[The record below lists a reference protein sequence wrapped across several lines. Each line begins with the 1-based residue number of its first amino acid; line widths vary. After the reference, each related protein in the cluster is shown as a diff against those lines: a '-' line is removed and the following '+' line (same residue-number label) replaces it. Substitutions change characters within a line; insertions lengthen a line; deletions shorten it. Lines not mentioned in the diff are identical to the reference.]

1 MATNKKYKGRSPNV
15 ERYLNSCGREVDI
28 SGLIAPNLAAGA
40 RLAAKNESQ
49 ALVEKTSRTYELRL
63 MALEKF
69 AAQNGDDA
77 ILFGPGKR
85 PFLAATLQTFM
96 RKYYFQFVNDIVNDC
111 NRKFF
116 NGSVGALF
124 RELAI

>member
-49 ALVEKTSRTYELRL
+49 ALDEKTSRTYELWL
-63 MALEKF
+63 IALEEF
-69 AAQNGDDA
+69 PSQNGDDA
-77 ILFGPGKR
+77 ILFGPDKR

-96 RKYYFQFVNDIVNDC
+96 RKYFSTDRLRVLQSTFGYV
-111 NRKFF
+111 
-116 NGSVGALF
+116 SVPL
-124 RELAI
+124 

>member
-1 MATNKKYKGRSPNV
+1 MAKNKIYKGRSPNV

-40 RLAAKNESQ
+40 RIAAKNESQ
-49 ALVEKTSRTYELRL
+49 ALDEKTSRTYELRL
-63 MALEKF
+63 

-77 ILFGPGKR
+77 ILFGPNKR

-96 RKYYFQFVNDIVNDC
+96 RKYYFSAPI
-111 NRKFF
+111 
-116 NGSVGALF
+116 
-124 RELAI
+124 

>member
-1 MATNKKYKGRSPNV
+1 MKVTFGIFFLWLSITCISPSVKLVMAKNKIYKGRSPNV

-49 ALVEKTSRTYELRL
+49 ALDEKTSRTYELRL
-63 MALEKF
+63 IALEQF

-77 ILFGPGKR
+77 IFLGPNKT

-96 RKYYFQFVNDIVNDC
+96 R
-111 NRKFF
+111 
-116 NGSVGALF
+116 
-124 RELAI
+124 